1 MIWFATSM
9 MGIHK
14 YHVTS
19 LYTDRSHKTEG
30 VLGQEDDEAQ
40 RLKGTQPKMSQ
51 DVVIEDDQDTEHLGL
66 RTIYLCYIRT
76 CL

>member
-40 RLKGTQPKMSQ
+40 RLKGTQPKMS
-51 DVVIEDDQDTEHLGL
+51 
-66 RTIYLCYIRT
+66 
-76 CL
+76 